1 MEITGWLF
9 GDSAEIFRCWGPG
22 GCYLTLLARAALWSM
37 GWDIRKLEPA
47 YWAPLL
53 QRDQVLSAKRE
64 CVEHTQD
71 LVFAG
76 KQKLKG
82 CLIMFVFTFGDKQL
96 WESQSSFITK
106 IGIFALDLM
115 CFFFSC
121 RMISFN

>member
-1 MEITGWLF
+1 MERTGWLF
-9 GDSAEIFRCWGPG
+9 GDSAEILRRWGPG
-22 GCYLTLLARAALWSM
+22 GHYLTLLARAALWSM
-37 GWDIRKLEPA
+37 GSDRMKHEPA

-96 WESQSSFITK
+96 WESQSSFITR
-106 IGIFALDLM
+106 IDIFALDLT
-115 CFFFSC
+115 CFFFL
-121 RMISFN
+121 